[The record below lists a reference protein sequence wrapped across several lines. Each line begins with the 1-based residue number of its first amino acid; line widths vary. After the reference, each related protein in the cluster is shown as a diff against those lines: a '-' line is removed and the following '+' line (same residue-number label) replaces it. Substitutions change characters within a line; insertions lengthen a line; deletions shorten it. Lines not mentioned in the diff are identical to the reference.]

1 MIRVGATKVRPTM
14 RSPRY
19 PPIRPTASRT
29 RATIR
34 TNSPMAKNICPNLSM
49 YDMRRHPFYGE
60 TTSRWAHLI
69 VSGAPTGLS
78 RRQDFGQAAS
88 ILSTVSFVLWPVI
101 QAVACFQNAF
111 EPTAAGIWSEPSKR
125 KTAFGSWRM
134 SYESWS
140 IGLTRFSR
148 LSPLLALTQPPPG
161 VALAFSFAQV
171 SDER

>member
-34 TNSPMAKNICPNLSM
+34 TNSPMAKNIWPNLSR
-49 YDMRRHPFYGE
+49 YDMRRHPFDGE

-69 VSGAPTGLS
+69 VSDAPTGPTG
-78 RRQDFGQAAS
+78 RQDFGQAAS

-101 QAVACFQNAF
+101 QAVACFQKAF
-111 EPTAAGIWSEPSKR
+111 EPIAAGICSEPSNR
-125 KTAFGSWRM
+125 KTAVEACSATHD
-134 SYESWS
+134 SWS
-140 IGLTRFSR
+140 TGLFSRSR
-148 LSPLLALTQPPPG
+148 LSPLLALTQPPLG

-171 SDER
+171 SEE

>member
-1 MIRVGATKVRPTM
+1 
-14 RSPRY
+14 
-19 PPIRPTASRT
+19 
-29 RATIR
+29 
-34 TNSPMAKNICPNLSM
+34 MAKNICPNLPM

-101 QAVACFQNAF
+101 QAVACFQKAF
-111 EPTAAGIWSEPSKR
+111 EPIAAGIWSEPSNR
-125 KTAFGSWRM
+125 KTAFGSCSV
-134 SYESWS
+134 SYDSWS
-140 IGLTRFSR
+140 TGLFSRSR
-148 LSPLLALTQPPPG
+148 LSPLLALTQPPLG

-171 SDER
+171 SEER